1 MTARTARGFTLM
13 EVMVVVAIIGIL
25 AAIAIPAYTS
35 YIQRANRVDAR
46 KQLLEAAAFLQR
58 CFSQNNDY
66 RCAPAG
72 APAAPVTMAAPFDQ
86 APVAPA
92 TAKFD
97 IKVFAGGGVNS
108 TSFELHAVPT
118 AGGVMANDECGTFVL
133 NSAGVRDIIA
143 SSGRT
148 AVDCWGR

>member
-1 MTARTARGFTLM
+1 MTAKTARGFTLM
-13 EVMVVVAIIGIL
+13 EVMVTVAIIGIL

-72 APAAPVTMAAPFDQ
+72 LATMTAPFDQ
-86 APVAPA
+86 APDAPA
-92 TAKFD
+92 VAKY
-97 IKVFAGGGVNS
+97 IISVQPGGGGIGS
-108 TSFELHAVPT
+108 TSYELRAAPT
-118 AGGVMANDECGTFVL
+118 GVMSNDECGIFTL

-143 SSGRT
+143 TSGRT
-148 AVDCWGR
+148 ATDCWGR

>member
-1 MTARTARGFTLM
+1 MSARTVRGFTLM

-66 RCAPAG
+66 RCAPTGRA
-72 APAAPVTMAAPFDQ
+72 TMTAPFDQ
-86 APVAPA
+86 APDAPA
-92 TAKFD
+92 A
-97 IKVFAGGGVNS
+97 APN
-108 TSFELHAVPT
+108 AVVIHLRREKLIGAP
-118 AGGVMANDECGTFVL
+118 
-133 NSAGVRDIIA
+133 
-143 SSGRT
+143 
-148 AVDCWGR
+148 